1 MARLDIQV
9 DETGTKVKADTGSVS
24 GTAQMAGLIRA
35 VSLPLNLLNEVAA
48 KYFSDNPPT
57 ADSSPEP
64 LEEDPNT
71 GLPKLDLPVVS
82 LVPTLKDGMLDLPR
96 QIQLQVGNG
105 PRDAN
110 EDTPEWF
117 VLGVKKMFPDYDW
130 KGLNEPVD
138 QKLLDDLRRQY
149 PGGQNEF
156 GEDVPAFAFLSDGH
170 DLTAETAVMLFYEA
184 AGRNVTDHS
193 GFVSVGDQEVFV
205 AEPYG
210 LNLEEISKLA
220 KLLKKADWTFRI
232 LGVSAHFPSAT
243 LRLEIRPRQQ
253 EVNHA

>member
-1 MARLDIQV
+1 MVRLNIRV

-48 KYFSDNPPT
+48 TYFSDNPPT

-96 QIQLQVGNG
+96 QIQLQVANG

-117 VLGVKKMFPDYDW
+117 VRGVRAMFPDYDW
-130 KGLNEPVD
+130 EGLNEPVD

-149 PGGQNEF
+149 PGGKNEF
-156 GEDVPAFAFLSDGH
+156 DEDVPVFTFVSDGH
-170 DLTAETAVMLFYEA
+170 DLTAETAVQLFYEA

-193 GFVSVGDQEVFV
+193 GFVGVGDQEVFV

-210 LNLEEISKLA
+210 LSLEEISKLA
-220 KLLKKADWTFRI
+220 KLVKKADWTFRI
-232 LGVSAHFPSAT
+232 LGVSAHYPSAT
-243 LRLEIRPRQQ
+243 LRLEIRPKQR